1 MTKRYTQHASHRQY
15 ASLLACVLSCVLAL
29 CIAAAPAFA
38 DVRNSDR
45 IAGSSIEERGLTTA
59 LCPNIEANHALLIDD
74 TGKVYFER
82 GAHDPVKIASITK
95 VMTALVALDY
105 DPSLKMTVTVTPEA
119 AAIGESSAMLIEGDK
134 LDMKNAVT
142 AMMVASGNDA
152 ADAIA
157 ASVGGAML
165 KEEGHPGASAEK
177 SVERFVQAMNDKAS
191 EMGLEDSIFANPHG
205 LDDGEYAGDFH
216 CTAYDVAAMVQ
227 LAMQNDTFR
236 KVVGSETATVKI
248 TRDGET
254 VTEELTSTDELLSMY
269 EGTVGVK
276 TGYTDE
282 AGGCF
287 AGANDHDGREY
298 YAIILD
304 STDEWQRF
312 LDTQDLWNWC
322 YQYLSQYRLANAPES
337 IEATIGE
344 NTGSYPLMAR
354 VAHLDWMDRSVAATI
369 ADPDQAIDVFA
380 LEGNISQEAVFNELH
395 GSVHMGDVVGTL
407 TFKQRNNDVATVDLI
422 AAEDLGSPDIF
433 TGIAIWW
440 QRLWGNDTVAENEVL
455 NTTPLL
461 IDKTQT
467 VSPGN

>member
-1 MTKRYTQHASHRQY
+1 MIKRYIQHASLRQY

-29 CIAAAPAFA
+29 CIATAPAFA

-59 LCPNIEANHALLIDD
+59 LCPSIEANHALLVDE

-105 DPSLKMTVTVTPEA
+105 DPNMKMTVTVTPGA
-119 AAIGESSAMLIEGDK
+119 AAIGESSAMLLEGDK

-157 ASVGGAML
+157 ATVGGAML
-165 KEEGHPGASAEK
+165 KDEGHPGASEEK
-177 SVERFVQAMNDKAS
+177 SVQRFVQAMNEKAS
-191 EMGLEDSIFANPHG
+191 EMGLEDSVFANPHG

-216 CTAYDVAAMVQ
+216 CTAFDVASMVQ
-227 LAMQNDTFR
+227 LAMQDDRFR
-236 KVVGSETATVKI
+236 KIVGSETATVKI

-254 VTEELTSTDELLSMY
+254 ITEELTSTDELLSMY

-287 AGANDHDGREY
+287 AGANDHDGHEY

-322 YQYLSQYRLANAPES
+322 YQYLTNYHLANSPES
-337 IEATIGE
+337 IDATIGG
-344 NTGSYPLMAR
+344 TTASYPLMAR
-354 VAHLDWMDRSVAATI
+354 VSHLDWMDRSVAATI
-369 ADPDQAIDVFA
+369 ADPDHTIDVFT
-380 LEGNISQEAVFNELH
+380 LDGNISQQAVYAELH
-395 GSVHMGDVVGTL
+395 GTIHVGDTVGTL
-407 TFKQRNNDVATVDLI
+407 TFKQRNNDIVTLDLI
-422 AAEDLGSPDIF
+422 AAEELGPPDPF
-433 TGIAIWW
+433 TGISIWW
-440 QRLWGNDTVAENEVL
+440 QRLWGNDTVASNELV

-467 VSPGN
+467 VSAGN